1 MGAGFWPQSKEM
13 DPLVELGQ
21 QKVKVYCSK
30 VTLVWVQSIK
40 LYVVSIFK

>member
-1 MGAGFWPQSKEM
+1 MGAGLWPQSKEM

-30 VTLVWVQSIK
+30 VTLV
-40 LYVVSIFK
+40 